1 MFVGEIVVEYLIIF
15 HKLLFIGVQQN
26 EMNTQQL
33 NSKCNHVKWWCGLAI
48 HCKESS
54 ASNGLNKEMS
64 WKSAAIRPG
73 KDKKIKK
80 KKKEESC
87 DYSRESFGSNRNNLF
102 PAKFRS
108 VLPFYQN
115 KPFASPKWTIST
127 SVQIRATRDNLSRIR
142 HALVATNAWTAV
154 KSTGCNCKLVS
165 CFSPAIQY
173 STRQYNTVQDI

>member
-1 MFVGEIVVEYLIIF
+1 ME
-15 HKLLFIGVQQN
+15 
-26 EMNTQQL
+26 
-33 NSKCNHVKWWCGLAI
+33 KCSDYTR
-48 HCKESS
+48 E
-54 ASNGLNKEMS
+54 
-64 WKSAAIRPG
+64 RQ
-73 KDKKIKK
+73 KDKKR

-127 SVQIRATRDNLSRIR
+127 SVQIRATWDNLSWIR

-165 CFSPAIQY
+165 CFFPAIFCGFMFISNSSGNQG
-173 STRQYNTVQDI
+173 SNSVSVGGTRHITCNKYMQPCQQSVWYNLKPKLVRFLQILQIYVSCHYYIYLKINLLMC

>member
-1 MFVGEIVVEYLIIF
+1 MYVGEIVVEYLIIF
-15 HKLLFIGVQQN
+15 YKLLFTKQN
-26 EMNTQQL
+26 ELTPAQY
-33 NSKCNHVKWWCGLAI
+33 SKCNHVKWWCGLAI

-54 ASNGLNKEMS
+54 ASSGLNKEMS

-80 KKKEESC
+80 RKKKEESC
-87 DYSRESFGSNRNNLF
+87 DYSRESFDSNRNNLF

-108 VLPFYQN
+108 VSPFYQT

-142 HALVATNAWTAV
+142 QALVATNAWTAV

-165 CFSPAIQY
+165 
-173 STRQYNTVQDI
+173 